1 MCPSYLRH
9 VPACIRFVSHEVSQ
23 LNRMEQNFPVSLFT
37 VTCVLGDLIWVAT
50 KISSVDEDTSFEAI
64 MWLLFRAMWDIIAS
78 FIELSGPQ
86 PQSPPTSNDYHFY
99 GREV

>member
-9 VPACIRFVSHEVSQ
+9 VPACIRFVSREVSQ

-50 KISSVDEDTSFEAI
+50 KISSVDEDTSFES
-64 MWLLFRAMWDIIAS
+64 DNVAS
-78 FIELSGPQ
+78 VQGYVGYYSFFYRIEWVTASI
-86 PQSPPTSNDYHFY
+86 SP
-99 GREV
+99 GK